1 MQYDMRHLA
10 IHPSANDI
18 AEPGEQ
24 QQCDGMQE
32 EIEEVPKGLLACW
45 QYQKQSS
52 VKGFRDSCK
61 ACHICAT
68 IESL

>member
-24 QQCDGMQE
+24 QQCDSMQE

-45 QYQKQSS
+45 QYQNSHPLKGSGIHARLVTS
-52 VKGFRDSCK
+52 VQR
-61 ACHICAT
+61 
-68 IESL
+68 